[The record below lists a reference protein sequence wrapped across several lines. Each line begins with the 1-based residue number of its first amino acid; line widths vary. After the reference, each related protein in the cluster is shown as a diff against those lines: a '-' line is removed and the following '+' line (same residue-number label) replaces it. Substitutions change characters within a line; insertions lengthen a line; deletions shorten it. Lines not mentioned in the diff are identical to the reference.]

1 METGLAAAFLA
12 MLGWRAASVRA
23 CEAALIV
30 VGVVGV
36 YATNTILHGD
46 AWYGLTLVL
55 VAGASI
61 AARMV
66 RRPVPAV

>member
-1 METGLAAAFLA
+1 VAG
-12 MLGWRAASVRA
+12 GVGP
-23 CEAALIV
+23 LIV